1 MSQPVER
8 SDVGRVLAEAVRRS
22 GEALGLPE
30 AEVAELLGLD
40 GPPIPDEIR
49 PGSGTG
55 RAAIL
60 LARLF
65 TNLDAM
71 VNGDLESMRGWMQA
85 DHTLLGRPPIKE
97 VHRSGGLTRVVDL
110 LDGYRARR

>member
-1 MSQPVER
+1 MTEPVER
-8 SDVGRVLAEAVRRS
+8 SDAGRVLAEAVRRS

-30 AEVAELLGLD
+30 AEVAELLGVED
-40 GPPIPDEIR
+40 PSIPGEIH
-49 PGSGTG
+49 PDSGTG

-60 LARLF
+60 LTRLF

-71 VNGDLESMRGWMQA
+71 VNGDPDSMRGWLRA
-85 DHTLLGRPPIKE
+85 DHTLLGRPPIE
-97 VHRSGGLTRVVDL
+97 ELRRAGGLVRVVDL